1 MQEKKLFGKRVKV
14 RVLRPHDEL
23 KQSDRY
29 FKDVNPLSA
38 QHFLDNLDNL
48 NKSTAVGN
56 LEYPAQLQNALFVRI
71 IQ

>member
-14 RVLRPHDEL
+14 RVLRPQDQL

-29 FKDVNPLSA
+29 FKGVNPLA
-38 QHFLDNLDNL
+38 VQEFLEQTENL
-48 NKSTAVGN
+48 NDSKAVGN
-56 LEYPAQLQNALFVRI
+56 LEYPAQLQDALFIRI

>member
-29 FKDVNPLSA
+29 FKGINPLNA
-38 QHFLDNLDNL
+38 QHFLENIEHL
-48 NKSTAVGN
+48 NDSTAVGN